1 MKKSYVQKQWF
12 QGVLTMHERSLLNY
26 AYSLTGNKEQAEEIV
41 QSAFIKLWKENF
53 LSIQDYVVPW
63 LYRVCRNEA
72 IDYFRKGQKMEEFDE
87 QKNNTLSE
95 FFFFEDKIEKNIIF
109 KIISGFSAEHQE
121 VFILKFQEGYNN
133 REISQI
139 TGLSSSNV
147 GIILFRG
154 IKKIQELLKLE
165 VEDV

>member
-1 MKKSYVQKQWF
+1 
-12 QGVLTMHERSLLNY
+12 MHERSLLNY